1 MGAKIDRSGE
11 LQRRARRDAAGEPR
25 GAAVGGFEPAAEL
38 ADEQGSGEPVGEGEE
53 AGRRA
58 RWRDETQVFPLVV
71 QIVKLVLKRKEV
83 TSKMAI
89 TLGMFF
95 KQQIKDMVSTEMIEQ
110 ALQRCYLDAD
120 SLESAKMETVAKNFD
135 EIVKALDALQLI
147 EHVPSRESADAKVE
161 KAEEPAKPAES
172 ANPAKPAEPVKEEA
186 TKEATEQIKD
196 EAKFLE
202 ILETHTM
209 GQELSDL
216 VEQAG
221 VEKDTRRGGE
231 MA

>member
-1 MGAKIDRSGE
+1 M
-11 LQRRARRDAAGEPR
+11 
-25 GAAVGGFEPAAEL
+25 
-38 ADEQGSGEPVGEGEE
+38 
-53 AGRRA
+53 
-58 RWRDETQVFPLVV
+58 
-71 QIVKLVLKRKEV
+71 KLVLKRKEV
-83 TSKMAI
+83 TSKMGI

-95 KQQIKDMVSTEMIEQ
+95 KQIDDMVSTEMIEQ

-120 SLESAKMETVAKNFD
+120 SLESSKMEAVAANFD

-161 KAEEPAKPAES
+161 KVEKAAEPAKPV
-172 ANPAKPAEPVKEEA
+172 EPVKEEA
-186 TKEATEQIKD
+186 KKEEEEEKPIKD

-216 VEQAG
+216 VEKAG
-221 VEKDTRRGGE
+221 LGKDTRRGGE

>member
-1 MGAKIDRSGE
+1 M
-11 LQRRARRDAAGEPR
+11 
-25 GAAVGGFEPAAEL
+25 
-38 ADEQGSGEPVGEGEE
+38 
-53 AGRRA
+53 
-58 RWRDETQVFPLVV
+58 FPLVV

-83 TSKMAI
+83 TSKMGI

-95 KQQIKDMVSTEMIEQ
+95 KQIDDMVSTEMIEQ

-120 SLESAKMETVAKNFD
+120 SLESAKMEAVAANFD

-161 KAEEPAKPAES
+161 KAEEPAKPA
-172 ANPAKPAEPVKEEA
+172 KPAEPAKEEA
-186 TKEATEQIKD
+186 KKEEEAKPIKD

-221 VEKDTRRGGE
+221 LEKDTRRGGA

>member
-1 MGAKIDRSGE
+1 MKIERSGE
-11 LQRRARRDAAGEPR
+11 VQRRARRDAAGEPR
-25 GAAVGGFEPAAEL
+25 GAAVGCAEPAAEL
-38 ADEQGSGEPVGEGEE
+38 AEEQGPGEPAGEGEE

-83 TSKMAI
+83 TSKMGI

-95 KQQIKDMVSTEMIEQ
+95 KQIDDMVSTEMIEQ

-120 SLESAKMETVAKNFD
+120 SLESSKMEAVAANFD

-161 KAEEPAKPAES
+161 KVEKAAEPAKPV
-172 ANPAKPAEPVKEEA
+172 EPVKEEA
-186 TKEATEQIKD
+186 KKEEEEEKPIKD

-216 VEQAG
+216 VEKAG
-221 VEKDTRRGGE
+221 LGKDTRRGGE

>member
-1 MGAKIDRSGE
+1 M
-11 LQRRARRDAAGEPR
+11 
-25 GAAVGGFEPAAEL
+25 
-38 ADEQGSGEPVGEGEE
+38 
-53 AGRRA
+53 
-58 RWRDETQVFPLVV
+58 V

-83 TSKMAI
+83 TSKMGI

-95 KQQIKDMVSTEMIEQ
+95 KQIDDMVSTEMIEQ

-120 SLESAKMETVAKNFD
+120 SLESSKMEAVAANFD

-161 KAEEPAKPAES
+161 KAEEPEE
-172 ANPAKPAEPVKEEA
+172 PAKPAEAKKEEA
-186 TKEATEQIKD
+186 KKEEEEEKEKPIKD

-216 VEQAG
+216 VEKAG
-221 VEKDTRRGGE
+221 LGKDTRRGSE

>member
-1 MGAKIDRSGE
+1 M
-11 LQRRARRDAAGEPR
+11 
-25 GAAVGGFEPAAEL
+25 
-38 ADEQGSGEPVGEGEE
+38 
-53 AGRRA
+53 
-58 RWRDETQVFPLVV
+58 
-71 QIVKLVLKRKEV
+71 KLVLKRKEV
-83 TSKMAI
+83 TSKMGI

-95 KQQIKDMVSTEMIEQ
+95 KQIDDMVSTEMIEQ

-120 SLESAKMETVAKNFD
+120 SLESSKMEAVAANFD

-161 KAEEPAKPAES
+161 KAAEPAEPAKPAE
-172 ANPAKPAEPVKEEA
+172 AKKEEA
-186 TKEATEQIKD
+186 KKEEEEEEEKPIKD

-216 VEQAG
+216 VEKAG
-221 VEKDTRRGGE
+221 LGKDTRRGSE

>member
-1 MGAKIDRSGE
+1 M
-11 LQRRARRDAAGEPR
+11 
-25 GAAVGGFEPAAEL
+25 
-38 ADEQGSGEPVGEGEE
+38 
-53 AGRRA
+53 
-58 RWRDETQVFPLVV
+58 V

-83 TSKMAI
+83 TSKMGI

-95 KQQIKDMVSTEMIEQ
+95 KQIDDMVSTEMIEQ

-120 SLESAKMETVAKNFD
+120 SLESSKMEAVAANFD

-161 KAEEPAKPAES
+161 KAEEPAE
-172 ANPAKPAEPVKEEA
+172 PAKPAEPVKEEA
-186 TKEATEQIKD
+186 KKEEEEEKEKPIKD

-216 VEQAG
+216 VEKAG
-221 VEKDTRRGGE
+221 LGKDTRRGGE

>member
-1 MGAKIDRSGE
+1 MKIERSGE

-25 GAAVGGFEPAAEL
+25 GAAVGCAEPAAEL
-38 ADEQGSGEPVGEGEE
+38 AEEQGPGEPAGEGEE

-83 TSKMAI
+83 TSKMGI

-95 KQQIKDMVSTEMIEQ
+95 KQIDDMVSTEMIEQ

-120 SLESAKMETVAKNFD
+120 SLESSKMEAIAANFD

-161 KAEEPAKPAES
+161 KVEKAAEPAKPV
-172 ANPAKPAEPVKEEA
+172 EPVKEEA
-186 TKEATEQIKD
+186 KKEEEEEKPIKD

-216 VEQAG
+216 VEKAG
-221 VEKDTRRGGE
+221 LGKDTRRGGE

>member
-1 MGAKIDRSGE
+1 M
-11 LQRRARRDAAGEPR
+11 
-25 GAAVGGFEPAAEL
+25 
-38 ADEQGSGEPVGEGEE
+38 
-53 AGRRA
+53 
-58 RWRDETQVFPLVV
+58 V

-161 KAEEPAKPAES
+161 KAEEPAKPAKPAES
-172 ANPAKPAEPVKEEA
+172 ANPAKPAEPVKEEATKEA

>member
-1 MGAKIDRSGE
+1 M
-11 LQRRARRDAAGEPR
+11 
-25 GAAVGGFEPAAEL
+25 
-38 ADEQGSGEPVGEGEE
+38 
-53 AGRRA
+53 
-58 RWRDETQVFPLVV
+58 
-71 QIVKLVLKRKEV
+71 KLVLKRKEV
-83 TSKMAI
+83 TSKMGI

-95 KQQIKDMVSTEMIEQ
+95 KQIDDMVSTEMIEQ

-120 SLESAKMETVAKNFD
+120 SLESSKMEAVAANFD

-161 KAEEPAKPAES
+161 KVEKAAEPAKPV
-172 ANPAKPAEPVKEEA
+172 EPVKEEA
-186 TKEATEQIKD
+186 KKEEEEEKEKPIKD

-221 VEKDTRRGGE
+221 LGKDTRRGSE

>member
-25 GAAVGGFEPAAEL
+25 GAAVGCAEPAAEL
-38 ADEQGSGEPVGEGEE
+38 AEEQGPGEPAGEGEE

-83 TSKMAI
+83 TSKMGI

-95 KQQIKDMVSTEMIEQ
+95 KQIDDMVSTEMIEQ

-120 SLESAKMETVAKNFD
+120 SLDSAKMETVAANFD

-147 EHVPSRESADAKVE
+147 EHVPSRESADAK
-161 KAEEPAKPAES
+161 AEEPAK
-172 ANPAKPAEPVKEEA
+172 PAKPAEPVKEEA
-186 TKEATEQIKD
+186 KGEAEPIKD

-221 VEKDTRRGGE
+221 LGKDTRRGGE
-231 MA
+231 RR

>member
-1 MGAKIDRSGE
+1 MKIERSGE

-25 GAAVGGFEPAAEL
+25 GAAVGCAEPAAEL
-38 ADEQGSGEPVGEGEE
+38 AEEQGPGEPAGEGEE

-83 TSKMAI
+83 TSKMGI

-95 KQQIKDMVSTEMIEQ
+95 KQIDDMVSTEMIEQ

-120 SLESAKMETVAKNFD
+120 SLESSKMEAVAANFD

-161 KAEEPAKPAES
+161 KVEKAAEPAKPV
-172 ANPAKPAEPVKEEA
+172 EPVKEEA
-186 TKEATEQIKD
+186 KKEEEEEKPIKD

-216 VEQAG
+216 VEKAG
-221 VEKDTRRGGE
+221 LGKDTRRGGE

>member
-1 MGAKIDRSGE
+1 M
-11 LQRRARRDAAGEPR
+11 
-25 GAAVGGFEPAAEL
+25 
-38 ADEQGSGEPVGEGEE
+38 
-53 AGRRA
+53 
-58 RWRDETQVFPLVV
+58 
-71 QIVKLVLKRKEV
+71 KLVLKRKEV
-83 TSKMAI
+83 TSKMGI
-89 TLGMFF
+89 TLGLFF
-95 KQQIKDMVSTEMIEQ
+95 KQIDDMVSTEMIEQ

-120 SLESAKMETVAKNFD
+120 SLESSKMEAVAANFD

-161 KAEEPAKPAES
+161 KAEEPAKPAE
-172 ANPAKPAEPVKEEA
+172 AKKEEA
-186 TKEATEQIKD
+186 KKEEEEEEEKPIKD

-216 VEQAG
+216 VEKAG
-221 VEKDTRRGGE
+221 LGKDTRRGSE

>member
-1 MGAKIDRSGE
+1 M
-11 LQRRARRDAAGEPR
+11 
-25 GAAVGGFEPAAEL
+25 
-38 ADEQGSGEPVGEGEE
+38 
-53 AGRRA
+53 
-58 RWRDETQVFPLVV
+58 V

-83 TSKMAI
+83 TSKMGI

-95 KQQIKDMVSTEMIEQ
+95 KQIDDMVSTEMIEQ

-120 SLESAKMETVAKNFD
+120 SLDSAKMETVAANFD

-147 EHVPSRESADAKVE
+147 EHVPSRESADAK
-161 KAEEPAKPAES
+161 AEEPAK
-172 ANPAKPAEPVKEEA
+172 PAKPAEPVKEEA
-186 TKEATEQIKD
+186 KGEAEPIKD

-221 VEKDTRRGGE
+221 LGKDTRRGGE
-231 MA
+231 RR

>member
-1 MGAKIDRSGE
+1 MGAKIERSGE

-25 GAAVGGFEPAAEL
+25 GAAVGCAEPAAEL
-38 ADEQGSGEPVGEGEE
+38 AEEQGPGEPAGEGEE

-83 TSKMAI
+83 TSKMGI

-95 KQQIKDMVSTEMIEQ
+95 KQIDDMVSTEMIEQ

-120 SLESAKMETVAKNFD
+120 SLESSKMEAVAANFD

-161 KAEEPAKPAES
+161 KAEEPAE
-172 ANPAKPAEPVKEEA
+172 PAKPAEAKKEEA
-186 TKEATEQIKD
+186 KKEEEEEKEKPIKD

-216 VEQAG
+216 VEKAG
-221 VEKDTRRGGE
+221 LGKDTRRGGE

>member
-1 MGAKIDRSGE
+1 M
-11 LQRRARRDAAGEPR
+11 
-25 GAAVGGFEPAAEL
+25 
-38 ADEQGSGEPVGEGEE
+38 
-53 AGRRA
+53 
-58 RWRDETQVFPLVV
+58 QVFPLVV

-83 TSKMAI
+83 TSKMGI

-95 KQQIKDMVSTEMIEQ
+95 KQIDDMVSTEMIEQ

-120 SLESAKMETVAKNFD
+120 SLDSAKMETVAANFD

-147 EHVPSRESADAKVE
+147 EHVPSRESADAK
-161 KAEEPAKPAES
+161 AEEAEE
-172 ANPAKPAEPVKEEA
+172 PAKPAEPVKEEA
-186 TKEATEQIKD
+186 KKEEAKPIKD

-221 VEKDTRRGGE
+221 LGKDTRRGGE

>member
-1 MGAKIDRSGE
+1 M
-11 LQRRARRDAAGEPR
+11 
-25 GAAVGGFEPAAEL
+25 
-38 ADEQGSGEPVGEGEE
+38 
-53 AGRRA
+53 
-58 RWRDETQVFPLVV
+58 V

-83 TSKMAI
+83 TSKMGI
-89 TLGMFF
+89 TLGLFF
-95 KQQIKDMVSTEMIEQ
+95 KQIDDMVSTEMIEQ

-120 SLESAKMETVAKNFD
+120 SLESSKMEAVAANFD

-161 KAEEPAKPAES
+161 KAEEPAE
-172 ANPAKPAEPVKEEA
+172 PAKPVKEEA
-186 TKEATEQIKD
+186 KKEEEEEKEKPIKD

-216 VEQAG
+216 VEKAG
-221 VEKDTRRGGE
+221 LGKDTRRGSE

>member
-1 MGAKIDRSGE
+1 M
-11 LQRRARRDAAGEPR
+11 
-25 GAAVGGFEPAAEL
+25 
-38 ADEQGSGEPVGEGEE
+38 
-53 AGRRA
+53 
-58 RWRDETQVFPLVV
+58 V

-83 TSKMAI
+83 TSKMGI

-95 KQQIKDMVSTEMIEQ
+95 KQIDDMVSTEMIEQ

-120 SLESAKMETVAKNFD
+120 SLDSAKMETVAANFD

-147 EHVPSRESADAKVE
+147 EHVPSRESADAK
-161 KAEEPAKPAES
+161 AEEAEE
-172 ANPAKPAEPVKEEA
+172 PAKPAEPVKEEA
-186 TKEATEQIKD
+186 KKEEAKGEAEPIKD

-221 VEKDTRRGGE
+221 LGKDTRRGGE
-231 MA
+231 RR

>member
-1 MGAKIDRSGE
+1 M
-11 LQRRARRDAAGEPR
+11 
-25 GAAVGGFEPAAEL
+25 
-38 ADEQGSGEPVGEGEE
+38 
-53 AGRRA
+53 
-58 RWRDETQVFPLVV
+58 
-71 QIVKLVLKRKEV
+71 KLVLKRKEV
-83 TSKMAI
+83 TSKMGI

-95 KQQIKDMVSTEMIEQ
+95 KQIDDMVSTEMIEQ

-120 SLESAKMETVAKNFD
+120 SLESSKMEAVAANFD

-161 KAEEPAKPAES
+161 KAEEPAKPAK
-172 ANPAKPAEPVKEEA
+172 PAKPAEAKKEEA
-186 TKEATEQIKD
+186 KKEEEEEKEKPIKD

-216 VEQAG
+216 VEKAG
-221 VEKDTRRGGE
+221 LGKDTRRDGE
-231 MA
+231 RR

>member
-1 MGAKIDRSGE
+1 M
-11 LQRRARRDAAGEPR
+11 
-25 GAAVGGFEPAAEL
+25 
-38 ADEQGSGEPVGEGEE
+38 
-53 AGRRA
+53 
-58 RWRDETQVFPLVV
+58 
-71 QIVKLVLKRKEV
+71 KLVLKRKEV
-83 TSKMAI
+83 TSKMGI
-89 TLGMFF
+89 TRGMFF
-95 KQQIKDMVSTEMIEQ
+95 KQIDDMVSTEMIEQ

-120 SLESAKMETVAKNFD
+120 SLESSKMEAVAANFD

-161 KAEEPAKPAES
+161 KAEEPAE
-172 ANPAKPAEPVKEEA
+172 PAKPAEAKKEEA
-186 TKEATEQIKD
+186 KKEEEEEKEKPIKD

-221 VEKDTRRGGE
+221 LGKDTRRGSE

>member
-1 MGAKIDRSGE
+1 MGAKIERSGE
-11 LQRRARRDAAGEPR
+11 LQRRARCDAAGEPR
-25 GAAVGGFEPAAEL
+25 GAAVGCAEPAAEL
-38 ADEQGSGEPVGEGEE
+38 AEEQGPGEPAGEGEE

-83 TSKMAI
+83 TSKMGI

-95 KQQIKDMVSTEMIEQ
+95 KQIDDMVSTEMIEQ

-120 SLESAKMETVAKNFD
+120 SLESSKMEAVAANFD

-161 KAEEPAKPAES
+161 KVKKAAEPAKPV
-172 ANPAKPAEPVKEEA
+172 EPVKEEA
-186 TKEATEQIKD
+186 KKEEEEKEKPIKD

-221 VEKDTRRGGE
+221 LGKDTRRGSE

>member
-1 MGAKIDRSGE
+1 M
-11 LQRRARRDAAGEPR
+11 
-25 GAAVGGFEPAAEL
+25 
-38 ADEQGSGEPVGEGEE
+38 
-53 AGRRA
+53 
-58 RWRDETQVFPLVV
+58 
-71 QIVKLVLKRKEV
+71 KLVLKRKEV
-83 TSKMAI
+83 TSKMGI

-95 KQQIKDMVSTEMIEQ
+95 KQIDDMVSTEMIEQ

-120 SLESAKMETVAKNFD
+120 SLESSKMEAIAANFD

-161 KAEEPAKPAES
+161 KVEKAAEPAKPV
-172 ANPAKPAEPVKEEA
+172 EPVKEEA
-186 TKEATEQIKD
+186 KKEEEEEKPIKD

-216 VEQAG
+216 VEKAG
-221 VEKDTRRGGE
+221 LGKDTRRGGE

>member
-1 MGAKIDRSGE
+1 M
-11 LQRRARRDAAGEPR
+11 
-25 GAAVGGFEPAAEL
+25 
-38 ADEQGSGEPVGEGEE
+38 
-53 AGRRA
+53 
-58 RWRDETQVFPLVV
+58 V

-83 TSKMAI
+83 TSKMGI

-95 KQQIKDMVSTEMIEQ
+95 KQIDDMVSTEMIEQ

-120 SLESAKMETVAKNFD
+120 SLESSKMEAVAANFD

-161 KAEEPAKPAES
+161 KVKKAAEPAK
-172 ANPAKPAEPVKEEA
+172 PVKEEA
-186 TKEATEQIKD
+186 KKEEEEEKEKPIKD

-221 VEKDTRRGGE
+221 LGKDTRRGSE

>member
-1 MGAKIDRSGE
+1 M
-11 LQRRARRDAAGEPR
+11 
-25 GAAVGGFEPAAEL
+25 
-38 ADEQGSGEPVGEGEE
+38 
-53 AGRRA
+53 
-58 RWRDETQVFPLVV
+58 V

-83 TSKMAI
+83 TSKMGI

-95 KQQIKDMVSTEMIEQ
+95 KQIDDMVSTEMIEQ

-120 SLESAKMETVAKNFD
+120 SLESSKMEAVAANFD

-161 KAEEPAKPAES
+161 KAEEPAE
-172 ANPAKPAEPVKEEA
+172 PAKPAEAKKEEA
-186 TKEATEQIKD
+186 KKEEEEEKEKPIKD

-216 VEQAG
+216 VEKAG
-221 VEKDTRRGGE
+221 LGKDTRRGGE

>member
-1 MGAKIDRSGE
+1 M
-11 LQRRARRDAAGEPR
+11 
-25 GAAVGGFEPAAEL
+25 
-38 ADEQGSGEPVGEGEE
+38 
-53 AGRRA
+53 
-58 RWRDETQVFPLVV
+58 V

-83 TSKMAI
+83 TSKMGI

-95 KQQIKDMVSTEMIEQ
+95 KQIDDMVSTEMIEQ

-120 SLESAKMETVAKNFD
+120 SLESSKMEAVAANFD

-161 KAEEPAKPAES
+161 KAEEPAKPAE
-172 ANPAKPAEPVKEEA
+172 AKKEEA
-186 TKEATEQIKD
+186 KKEEEEEKEKPIKD

-216 VEQAG
+216 VEKAG
-221 VEKDTRRGGE
+221 LGKDTRRGSE

>member
-1 MGAKIDRSGE
+1 M
-11 LQRRARRDAAGEPR
+11 
-25 GAAVGGFEPAAEL
+25 
-38 ADEQGSGEPVGEGEE
+38 
-53 AGRRA
+53 
-58 RWRDETQVFPLVV
+58 V

-83 TSKMAI
+83 TSKMGI

-95 KQQIKDMVSTEMIEQ
+95 KQIDDMVSTEMIEQ

-120 SLESAKMETVAKNFD
+120 SLESSKMEAVAANFD

-161 KAEEPAKPAES
+161 KAEEPAKPAE
-172 ANPAKPAEPVKEEA
+172 PVKEEA
-186 TKEATEQIKD
+186 KKEEAKKEEEEKEKPIKD

-216 VEQAG
+216 VEKAG
-221 VEKDTRRGGE
+221 LGKDTRRGGE

>member
-1 MGAKIDRSGE
+1 M
-11 LQRRARRDAAGEPR
+11 
-25 GAAVGGFEPAAEL
+25 
-38 ADEQGSGEPVGEGEE
+38 
-53 AGRRA
+53 
-58 RWRDETQVFPLVV
+58 
-71 QIVKLVLKRKEV
+71 KLVLKRKEV
-83 TSKMAI
+83 TSKMGI

-95 KQQIKDMVSTEMIEQ
+95 KQIDDMVSTEMIEQ

-120 SLESAKMETVAKNFD
+120 SLESSKMEAVAANFD

-161 KAEEPAKPAES
+161 KAEEPEE
-172 ANPAKPAEPVKEEA
+172 PAKPAEAKKEEA
-186 TKEATEQIKD
+186 KKEEEEEKEKPIKD

-216 VEQAG
+216 VEKAG
-221 VEKDTRRGGE
+221 LGKDTRRGSE

>member
-1 MGAKIDRSGE
+1 M
-11 LQRRARRDAAGEPR
+11 
-25 GAAVGGFEPAAEL
+25 
-38 ADEQGSGEPVGEGEE
+38 
-53 AGRRA
+53 
-58 RWRDETQVFPLVV
+58 V

-83 TSKMAI
+83 TSKMGI

-95 KQQIKDMVSTEMIEQ
+95 KQIDDMVSTEMIEQ

-120 SLESAKMETVAKNFD
+120 SLESSKMEAVAANFD

-161 KAEEPAKPAES
+161 KAEEPEE
-172 ANPAKPAEPVKEEA
+172 PAKPAEAKKEEA
-186 TKEATEQIKD
+186 KKEEEEEKEKPIKD

-216 VEQAG
+216 VEKAG
-221 VEKDTRRGGE
+221 LGKDTRRGGE

>member
-1 MGAKIDRSGE
+1 MGAKIERSGE
-11 LQRRARRDAAGEPR
+11 LQRRTRRDAAGEPR
-25 GAAVGGFEPAAEL
+25 GAAVGCAEPAAEL
-38 ADEQGSGEPVGEGEE
+38 AEEQGPGEPAGEGEE

-83 TSKMAI
+83 TSKMGI

-95 KQQIKDMVSTEMIEQ
+95 KQIDDMVSTEMIEQ

-120 SLESAKMETVAKNFD
+120 SLESSKMEAVAANFD

-161 KAEEPAKPAES
+161 KVEKAAEPAKPV
-172 ANPAKPAEPVKEEA
+172 EPVKEEA
-186 TKEATEQIKD
+186 KKEEEEEKEKPIKD

-221 VEKDTRRGGE
+221 LGKDTRRGSE

>member
-1 MGAKIDRSGE
+1 M
-11 LQRRARRDAAGEPR
+11 
-25 GAAVGGFEPAAEL
+25 
-38 ADEQGSGEPVGEGEE
+38 
-53 AGRRA
+53 
-58 RWRDETQVFPLVV
+58 V

-83 TSKMAI
+83 TSKMGI

-95 KQQIKDMVSTEMIEQ
+95 KQIDDMVSTEMIEQ

-120 SLESAKMETVAKNFD
+120 SLESSKMEAVAANFD

-161 KAEEPAKPAES
+161 KAEEPAKPAE
-172 ANPAKPAEPVKEEA
+172 PAEPVKEEA
-186 TKEATEQIKD
+186 KKEEEEEKEKPIKD

-216 VEQAG
+216 VEKAG
-221 VEKDTRRGGE
+221 LGKDTRRDGE

>member
-1 MGAKIDRSGE
+1 MG
-11 LQRRARRDAAGEPR
+11 
-25 GAAVGGFEPAAEL
+25 
-38 ADEQGSGEPVGEGEE
+38 
-53 AGRRA
+53 
-58 RWRDETQVFPLVV
+58 
-71 QIVKLVLKRKEV
+71 
-83 TSKMAI
+83 I

-95 KQQIKDMVSTEMIEQ
+95 KQIDDMVSTEMIEQ

-120 SLESAKMETVAKNFD
+120 SLESSKMEAVAANFD

-161 KAEEPAKPAES
+161 KAEEPAKPA
-172 ANPAKPAEPVKEEA
+172 KPAEPVKEEA
-186 TKEATEQIKD
+186 KKEEAKKEEAKKEEEEKEKPIKD

-216 VEQAG
+216 VEKAG
-221 VEKDTRRGGE
+221 LGKDTRRGSE

>member
-1 MGAKIDRSGE
+1 M
-11 LQRRARRDAAGEPR
+11 
-25 GAAVGGFEPAAEL
+25 
-38 ADEQGSGEPVGEGEE
+38 
-53 AGRRA
+53 
-58 RWRDETQVFPLVV
+58 V

-83 TSKMAI
+83 TSKMGI

-95 KQQIKDMVSTEMIEQ
+95 KQIDDMVSTEMIEQ

-120 SLESAKMETVAKNFD
+120 SLESSKMEAVAANFD

-161 KAEEPAKPAES
+161 KVEKAAEPAKPV
-172 ANPAKPAEPVKEEA
+172 EPVKEEA
-186 TKEATEQIKD
+186 KKEEEEEKPIKD

-216 VEQAG
+216 VEKAG
-221 VEKDTRRGGE
+221 LGKDTRRGGE

>member
-1 MGAKIDRSGE
+1 MGAKIERSGE

-25 GAAVGGFEPAAEL
+25 GAAVGCAEPAAEL
-38 ADEQGSGEPVGEGEE
+38 AEEQGPGEPAGEGEE

-83 TSKMAI
+83 TSKMGI

-95 KQQIKDMVSTEMIEQ
+95 KQIDDMVSTEMIEQ

-120 SLESAKMETVAKNFD
+120 SLESSKMEAVAANFD

-161 KAEEPAKPAES
+161 KVEKAAEPAKPV
-172 ANPAKPAEPVKEEA
+172 EPVKEEA
-186 TKEATEQIKD
+186 KKEEEEEKPIKD

-221 VEKDTRRGGE
+221 LGKDTRRGSE

>member
-1 MGAKIDRSGE
+1 M
-11 LQRRARRDAAGEPR
+11 
-25 GAAVGGFEPAAEL
+25 
-38 ADEQGSGEPVGEGEE
+38 
-53 AGRRA
+53 
-58 RWRDETQVFPLVV
+58 
-71 QIVKLVLKRKEV
+71 KLVLKRKEV
-83 TSKMAI
+83 TSKMGI

-95 KQQIKDMVSTEMIEQ
+95 KQIDDMVSTEMIEQ

-120 SLESAKMETVAKNFD
+120 SLESSKMEAVAANFD

-161 KAEEPAKPAES
+161 KAEEPAKPAE
-172 ANPAKPAEPVKEEA
+172 PAEPVKEEA
-186 TKEATEQIKD
+186 KKEEEEEKEKPIKD

-216 VEQAG
+216 VEKAG
-221 VEKDTRRGGE
+221 LGKDTRRDGE